1 MFRRRGIEVS
11 EIKFSVMMKIKNRW
25 HIAVM
30 GACIHLL
37 LGTVYAWSFFQN
49 PISETYQWTQRETAW
64 AFSISIFMLGVTAA
78 WAGSKMNE
86 IGVRKLA
93 CIGGILYALGYIISY
108 FALAYTSLPLLY
120 LGFGVIGG
128 IGLGMAYV
136 TPVATVASWFPD
148 QQGLATGIVVMGF
161 GLGAFV
167 MSKLLAPF
175 FLQWFDGDLAFSFLG
190 IGIFLLLLL
199 PLFSLFL
206 YDNALTKDNN
216 NDEAHRFDIKKYIFS
231 KNYVLIWLFFSINI
245 IAGMIFIAF
254 QSPLLQDILMDEGQN
269 NISILEQKGATLI
282 AVSAICNGIGRFFW
296 GNISDRIGK
305 IQAFRVLFL
314 LELVVFIVLIF
325 SRNSALFFIGVCV
338 ILLCY
343 GGGFGILP
351 SLIKEQFGMKMMA
364 TMYGITLIGW
374 GIGGIVGPQIIAMLK
389 DQNPDEAG
397 FYSYFLGSIL
407 ITIALLF
414 SFLVKTKKISN

>member
-1 MFRRRGIEVS
+1 
-11 EIKFSVMMKIKNRW
+11 MMKIKNRW

-49 PISETYQWTQRETAW
+49 PISETYQWTQGETAW

-216 NDEAHRFDIKKYIFS
+216 NGEAHRFDIKKYIFS

-269 NISILEQKGATLI
+269 NISVLEQKGATLI
-282 AVSAICNGIGRFFW
+282 AVSAMCNGIGRFFW

-314 LELVVFIVLIF
+314 LELIVFIVLIF

-397 FYSYFLGSIL
+397 FYSYFLGTIL